1 MYEGGRGGGL
11 PWHSADTVANKKLQ
25 RLAAGEADDATDS
38 ASSGCSS
45 SWEVLKQRWKL
56 RHWMPAGSGKQEV
69 LPVHQVFHKFP
80 LKIWNA
86 NLHESCVPQQDG
98 QLS

>member
-1 MYEGGRGGGL
+1 MYEGGRSGGL
-11 PWHSADTVANKKLQ
+11 PWHSADTVANQKLQ

-56 RHWMPAGSGKQEV
+56 RQE
-69 LPVHQVFHKFP
+69 HKDRDDH
-80 LKIWNA
+80 IYN
-86 NLHESCVPQQDG
+86 N
-98 QLS
+98 